1 MAIITLSRE
10 MGSLGKDIAL
20 TMEKELNLNYLDKE
34 SLELMLTDY
43 GITEAE
49 VEKYDEKKPSFW
61 TIFFSERN
69 RYLHF
74 LKTAVYSFARKGPCV
89 IVGRGGQ
96 VLFQNVPGVLK
107 VRIIAPPEQRL
118 ERVKERFGCS
128 DRQAKQII
136 EHSDNDRSGFHKIFF
151 NIPWERLN
159 LYDLVINT
167 GLLSVAAA
175 AALIKGAFHEI
186 RKAPLEEEL
195 KLKDLC
201 LAQEVIT
208 RILYTEKLS
217 IRLLEVI
224 STDGV
229 VLLKG
234 NADTQAIIAGCK
246 QMVEEMPGVKGAIS
260 ELYFEPQYVGG
271 IHNAI

>member
-10 MGSLGKDIAL
+10 MGSLGKEIAR
-20 TMEKELNLNYLDKE
+20 TIEKQLKLNYLDKE

-74 LKTAVYSFARKGPCV
+74 LKTAVYTFARKSPCV
-89 IVGRGGQ
+89 ILGRGGQ
-96 VLFQNVPGVLK
+96 ALFQNVPGVLK
-107 VRIIAPPEQRL
+107 VRVIAPPEQRL
-118 ERVKERFGCS
+118 ERIKQRFNCS

-136 EHSDNDRSGFHKIFF
+136 DHSDHDRSGFHKMFF
-151 NIPWERLN
+151 NIPWERPN

-175 AALIKGAFHEI
+175 AALIKDALHEI
-186 RKAPLEEEL
+186 GKAPVEAES

-201 LAQEVIT
+201 LAQEVVT

-217 IRLLEVI
+217 INLLEVI

-234 NADTQAIIAGCK
+234 NAGTQAIIDSCK
-246 QMVEEMPGVKGAIS
+246 QMVEEMPGVKEVLS
-260 ELYFEPQYVGG
+260 ELYFEPQYVGV
-271 IHNAI
+271 

>member
-10 MGSLGKDIAL
+10 MGSLGKDIAR
-20 TMEKELNLNYLDKE
+20 TIEKELNLNYLDKE
-34 SLELMLTDY
+34 SLELLLTAY
-43 GITEAE
+43 GVTEAE
-49 VEKYDEKKPSFW
+49 VEKYDAKKPSFW
-61 TIFFSERN
+61 TAFFSERN

-74 LKTAVYSFARKGPCV
+74 LKTAVYSFAGKGPCV

-107 VRIIAPPEQRL
+107 VRVIAPPEQRL
-118 ERVKERFGCS
+118 ERIKERFDCS

-136 EHSDNDRSGFHKIFF
+136 EHSDHDRSGFHKMFF
-151 NIPWERLN
+151 NIPWERPT

-167 GLLSVAAA
+167 GLLPVAAA
-175 AALIKGAFHEI
+175 AALIKGAFQGMG
-186 RKAPLEEEL
+186 KAPVEEEL

-234 NADTQAIIAGCK
+234 NAGTQAMIDSCK
-246 QMVEEMPGVKGAIS
+246 QMVEEMPGVKEVIS
-260 ELYFEPQYVGG
+260 ELYFEPQYVGV
-271 IHNAI
+271 

>member
-10 MGSLGKDIAL
+10 MGSPGKDIARTL
-20 TMEKELNLNYLDKE
+20 EKELDLNYLDKE
-34 SLELMLTDY
+34 SLDLMLTDY

-107 VRIIAPPEQRL
+107 VRVIASREQRL
-118 ERVKERFGCS
+118 ERIKQKFGCG

-136 EHSDNDRSGFHKIFF
+136 DHSDHDRSGFHKMFF
-151 NIPWERLN
+151 NIPWEKPN

-167 GLLSVAAA
+167 GVLSVAAA
-175 AALIKGAFHEI
+175 AALIKGALHEI
-186 RKAPLEEEL
+186 QKTSVEEES

-217 IRLLEVI
+217 VRLLDVI

-234 NADTQAIIAGCK
+234 NAGTQAMIDSCK
-246 QMVEEMPGVKGAIS
+246 KMVEEMPGVKGVIS
-260 ELYFEPQYVGG
+260 ELYFEPQYVGV
-271 IHNAI
+271 

>member
-10 MGSLGKDIAL
+10 MGSLGKDIVRTL
-20 TMEKELNLNYLDKE
+20 EKELNLNYLDKE

-61 TIFFSERN
+61 TSFFPERN

-74 LKTAVYSFARKGPCV
+74 LKTAVYSYAGKGPCV

-96 VLFQNVPGVLK
+96 VLFQNIPGVLR
-107 VRIIAPPEQRL
+107 VRVIAPPEQRL
-118 ERVKERFGCS
+118 DRIKQMFSCS

-136 EHSDNDRSGFHKIFF
+136 DHSDHDRSGFHKIFF
-151 NIPWERLN
+151 NIPWDRPD

-167 GLLSVAAA
+167 SVLSVAAA
-175 AALIKGAFHEI
+175 AALIKNAFHEM
-186 RKAPLEEEL
+186 RKVPVEEEL
-195 KLKDLC
+195 KFKDLC
-201 LAQEVIT
+201 LVQEVIT
-208 RILYTEKLS
+208 RILYTEKLP
-217 IRLLEVI
+217 IRFLEVV

-234 NADTQAIIAGCK
+234 NAGTRAIIDSCK
-246 QMVEEMPGVKGAIS
+246 QMVEKMPDVKEVIS
-260 ELYFEPQYVGG
+260 ELYFEPQYVGS
-271 IHNAI
+271 

>member
-10 MGSLGKDIAL
+10 MGSLGQDIARIL
-20 TMEKELNLNYLDKE
+20 EKELHLNYLDKE

-61 TIFFSERN
+61 TSFFPEKN
-69 RYLHF
+69 RYLHV
-74 LKTAVYSFARKGPCV
+74 LKTAAYNFARKGPCV
-89 IVGRGGQ
+89 IVGRGGE

-118 ERVKERFGCS
+118 ERIKQRFNCS
-128 DRQAKQII
+128 DRQAKHII
-136 EHSDNDRSGFHKIFF
+136 EHSDHDRSGFHKMFF
-151 NIPWERLN
+151 NIPWDRPD

-167 GLLSVAAA
+167 GFLSVAAA
-175 AALIKGAFHEI
+175 AALIKDAFNEM
-186 RKAPLEEEL
+186 RKASVEEES
-195 KLKDLC
+195 KLKNLC
-201 LAQEVIT
+201 LAQEIIT
-208 RILYTEKLS
+208 RILYTEKLP
-217 IRLLEVI
+217 IRFLEVI

-234 NADTQAIIAGCK
+234 NAGTKALIDSCQ
-246 QMVEEMPGVKGAIS
+246 QMVEEMPGVKEVVS
-260 ELYFEPQYVGG
+260 ELYFEPQYVGS
-271 IHNAI
+271 

>member
-10 MGSLGKDIAL
+10 MGSLGKDIARTL
-20 TMEKELNLNYLDKE
+20 KKELNINYLDKE

-61 TIFFSERN
+61 TSFFPERN

-74 LKTAVYSFARKGPCV
+74 LKTAVYTFASKGPCV

-96 VLFQNVPGVLK
+96 MLFQNVPDVLK
-107 VRIIAPPEQRL
+107 VRVIAPPEQRL
-118 ERVKERFGCS
+118 ERIKQKFSCS

-136 EHSDNDRSGFHKIFF
+136 DHSDHDRSGFHKIFF

-175 AALIKGAFHEI
+175 AALIKGALHEI
-186 RKAPLEEEL
+186 QKATVEKKL

-201 LAQEVIT
+201 LAQEIIT

-217 IRLLEVI
+217 IRLLDVI

-234 NADTQAIIAGCK
+234 NAGTQAVIDSCK
-246 QMVEEMPGVKGAIS
+246 RMVEEMPGVKGVIS
-260 ELYFEPQYVGG
+260 ELYFEPQYIG
-271 IHNAI
+271 A